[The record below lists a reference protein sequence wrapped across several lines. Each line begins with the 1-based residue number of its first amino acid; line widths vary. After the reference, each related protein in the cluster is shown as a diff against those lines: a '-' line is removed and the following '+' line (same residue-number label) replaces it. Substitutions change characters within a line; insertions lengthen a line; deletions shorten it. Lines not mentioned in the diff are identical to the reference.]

1 MFTAD
6 LFTIAPQWKDSAYTN
21 KKMNKQN
28 VIFPHS
34 EIYLAI
40 RRNKE
45 LMNTTEFHRHYD
57 K

>member
-28 VIFPHS
+28 VIYPHS